1 MIQMNVICAYLKL
14 ETMQAT
20 IDYRLCFQK
29 PLARLITN
37 GMVKVLPYPG
47 NPNLHLILGMRESAN
62 LLCVGEL
69 VRAHRERA

>member
-1 MIQMNVICAYLKL
+1 MIQMNVIWAYLKL

-29 PLARLITN
+29 PSAILITN
-37 GMVKVLPYPG
+37 GTVKVLPYPS
-47 NPNLHLILGMRESAN
+47 NPNLHLILGMRKRAN
-62 LLCVGEL
+62 LLCVREL